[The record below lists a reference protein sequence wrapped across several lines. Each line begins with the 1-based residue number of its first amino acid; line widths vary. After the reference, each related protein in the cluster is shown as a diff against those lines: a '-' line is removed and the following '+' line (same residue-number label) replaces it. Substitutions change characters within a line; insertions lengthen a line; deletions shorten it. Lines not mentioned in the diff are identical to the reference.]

1 MLRFIRKYQLIILVV
16 GGSLLMVVFLL
27 QPVLTKLAPSPD
39 KAKVARLDDGTTY
52 NRAQRREA
60 SNALSVLDRVYPRAL
75 ASRAMGGIGLL
86 ETIDANRELHWMLL
100 VKQADEA
107 GLIGGVQ
114 DGASWI
120 ADLALLE
127 ARSQVRSEVQ
137 QGLIRTQEQE
147 LARLQEVNDRALS
160 IIQSNALGA
169 SGLAGST
176 ERVYTILAQARGI
189 QRLLRSLSTVPT
201 YSNPSMV
208 QAAHTLADAVAVNA
222 VVLDSSLATAAVP
235 EPTEQQLQ
243 TFFETYQNQSPAD
256 NEFQVGYIQPTRI
269 QLGYLTLDK
278 EAFASSVNISRVE
291 LMKIYQKD
299 RVKYP
304 GDFGLEKIALERQL
318 REDIAA
324 NMMDDADRSI
334 RAQISAAIKGQP
346 KINGSV
352 TLPDDWD
359 TTRPR
364 LEDLAELIVE
374 RINDQY
380 EVSLPT
386 PAITIIGDRWLTA
399 RDILAL
405 PGFGQASYRIGSRQL
420 PASTLPQFFELEDTS
435 EIGLDVQVGLPMSD
449 PPAIDQAGNRY
460 FAVIL
465 AVRQQ
470 GPADSIDD
478 VSREDVIADYKSIEA
493 YKLLSDKS
501 EEFKLAI
508 STNASLR
515 SAIDLATA
523 FNPDPDAVN
532 RPGILRNLLIR
543 KYTIDQGN
551 LASFVDPRLRQS
563 QDFRDQV
570 LEAASTLDPLATP
583 EQVAENPLSVVVPLP
598 ASRSLALAL
607 VVAPRP
613 VSIEEFP
620 SMVQGLAMGT
630 LSQEGAAAA
639 EGLEDPFAFESL
651 AQRFGLERLNMDED
665 ERKELEDQEAER
677 AAARAKQEAAS
688 DEG

>member
-107 GLIGGVQ
+107 GLIGGAQ

-208 QAAHTLADAVAVNA
+208 QAAHTLADAIAVNA

-243 TFFETYQNQSPAD
+243 
-256 NEFQVGYIQPTRI
+256 
-269 QLGYLTLDK
+269 
-278 EAFASSVNISRVE
+278 
-291 LMKIYQKD
+291 
-299 RVKYP
+299 
-304 GDFGLEKIALERQL
+304 
-318 REDIAA
+318 
-324 NMMDDADRSI
+324 
-334 RAQISAAIKGQP
+334 
-346 KINGSV
+346 
-352 TLPDDWD
+352 
-359 TTRPR
+359 
-364 LEDLAELIVE
+364 
-374 RINDQY
+374 
-380 EVSLPT
+380 
-386 PAITIIGDRWLTA
+386 
-399 RDILAL
+399 
-405 PGFGQASYRIGSRQL
+405 
-420 PASTLPQFFELEDTS
+420 
-435 EIGLDVQVGLPMSD
+435 
-449 PPAIDQAGNRY
+449 
-460 FAVIL
+460 
-465 AVRQQ
+465 
-470 GPADSIDD
+470 
-478 VSREDVIADYKSIEA
+478 
-493 YKLLSDKS
+493 
-501 EEFKLAI
+501 
-508 STNASLR
+508 
-515 SAIDLATA
+515 
-523 FNPDPDAVN
+523 
-532 RPGILRNLLIR
+532 
-543 KYTIDQGN
+543 
-551 LASFVDPRLRQS
+551 
-563 QDFRDQV
+563 
-570 LEAASTLDPLATP
+570 
-583 EQVAENPLSVVVPLP
+583 
-598 ASRSLALAL
+598 
-607 VVAPRP
+607 
-613 VSIEEFP
+613 
-620 SMVQGLAMGT
+620 
-630 LSQEGAAAA
+630 
-639 EGLEDPFAFESL
+639 
-651 AQRFGLERLNMDED
+651 
-665 ERKELEDQEAER
+665 
-677 AAARAKQEAAS
+677 
-688 DEG
+688 